1 MLLWQ
6 ASELTCSRSRYV
18 GARANLENYDLTIR
32 IGNPVDTIVMLANL
46 MFSGRFDELRD
57 LKIVRAERQCVC
69 CGTVLKLLCEG

>member
-1 MLLWQ
+1 
-6 ASELTCSRSRYV
+6 
-18 GARANLENYDLTIR
+18 
-32 IGNPVDTIVMLANL
+32 MLANL